1 MPSIVPSYIYVLF
14 ACVIVGT
21 IVIAACGVATLSIKT
36 NADQQQLSNIIQYVA
51 AESNTL
57 VLQATRD
64 NANSTV
70 YLNLPA
76 NVGNQKYWI
85 QIENDSSRAWVT
97 AGFGSIQANSNQR
110 TYIPAGV
117 VASGLYTSHSGL
129 AVLQCQTDGSNVNL
143 TINGENM

>member
-21 IVIAACGVATLSIKT
+21 IIIAACGLATLNIKT
-36 NADQQQLSNIIQYVA
+36 DADQQQLSNLSEYVA
-51 AESNTL
+51 AQSNQL

-76 NVGNQKYWI
+76 NIGNQKYWI
-85 QIENDSSRAWVT
+85 QIESGSSKAWVT
-97 AGFGSIQANSNQR
+97 AGFGSIQADSNRR
-110 TYIPAGV
+110 TYIPADV
-117 VASGLYTSHSGL
+117 AASGVYTSYSGL
-129 AVLQCQTDGSNVNL
+129 AVLKCQTDGSNVNL
-143 TINGENM
+143 TINGEN

>member
-1 MPSIVPSYIYVLF
+1 MPSIIPSYIYVLF

-21 IVIAACGVATLSIKT
+21 IVIGACGIATLSLKT
-36 NADQQQLSNIIQYVA
+36 NADQQQLTNLAQYVA
-51 AESNTL
+51 AESNSL

-70 YLNLPA
+70 LLNLPA

-97 AGFGSIQANSNQR
+97 AGFGSIQASTNQR
-110 TYIPAGV
+110 TYIPAEV
-117 VASGLYTSHSGL
+117 VASGLYTSYSGL
-129 AVLQCQTDGSNVNL
+129 AVLQCQTDGSTVNL
-143 TINGENM
+143 TINGEN

>member
-21 IVIAACGVATLSIKT
+21 IVITACGLATLNLKT
-36 NADQQQLSNIIQYVA
+36 DADNQQLSNLSQYVA
-51 AESNTL
+51 AESSQL

-76 NVGNQKYWI
+76 NIGNQKYWI
-85 QIENDSSRAWVT
+85 QIENDASKAWVT
-97 AGFGSIQANSNQR
+97 AGFGSIQADSNQR
-110 TYIPAGV
+110 TYIPADV
-117 VASGLYTSHSGL
+117 LASGVYTSYSGL
-129 AVLQCQTDGSNVNL
+129 AVLKCQTDGSKVNL
-143 TINGENM
+143 TINGEN

>member
-21 IVIAACGVATLSIKT
+21 IVIAACGVATLSIKN

>member
-21 IVIAACGVATLSIKT
+21 IIIAACGLATLNIKT
-36 NADQQQLSNIIQYVA
+36 DADQQQLSNLSEYVA
-51 AESNTL
+51 AQSNQL

-76 NVGNQKYWI
+76 NIGNQKYWI
-85 QIENDSSRAWVT
+85 QIESDSSKAWVT
-97 AGFGSIQANSNQR
+97 AGFGSIQADSNRR
-110 TYIPAGV
+110 TYIPADIA
-117 VASGLYTSHSGL
+117 ASGVYTSYSGI
-129 AVLQCQTDGSNVNL
+129 AVLKCQTDGSNVNL
-143 TINGENM
+143 TINGEN